1 MPRFAPVFTTFN
13 AGEWSP
19 ELHGRVDLAKY
30 SNACRVLRNMIPLPQ
45 GAATRR
51 PGTRFVATAK
61 ETGPVRLIP
70 FQFSAGQAYVIE
82 AGEQYFRFYAGDGR
96 IEEPPGTP
104 FEIATPYAAED
115 LAGLQWAQSAD
126 VLYLV
131 HRGYA
136 PRQLNRLS
144 HTNWTLT
151 AFEFEDGPYLDLNTD
166 ASRTLDPSAATG
178 SGITLT
184 TLVDLFVPAH
194 VGSVWRLEET
204 AGHLNY
210 GDWEQTKSYPGGQ
223 KVKFADRVYETAAG
237 GTSGT
242 APPLHSEGTESDQG
256 THSSGVSWT
265 YLHSG
270 HGWVRITAYTSA
282 TQVTADVLSRLP
294 SSSATKRWREGAW
307 SDHRGWPA
315 AIGFYE
321 DRLFFANTAHQPQTL
336 WGSASGAYSDF
347 SPTDN
352 GITVLD
358 DTAMTFT
365 IADNEVNAISWL
377 SPGKVL
383 IVGTEG
389 GEFTVQASNLNEA
402 VTPGNLTVRAQ
413 SNIGC
418 STLPPVRAGG
428 ATLFVQRARRK
439 LYEIAYRFESDSYG
453 APEMTILASHLVRDG
468 IAALAFQRQ
477 PWSVLWAL
485 REDGLLLGFTY
496 LREQDV
502 IAWHR
507 HDLGGSDAVAI
518 GAVAIPADGHDRL
531 WLAVRRQIDGQKIST
546 IEYLE
551 SEFWPDS
558 GRGIDNAFFVDSGLS
573 YDGWNMDPAK
583 RLTLQGGAPWTTG
596 AVKTLVADGHSPFLP
611 DDAGKCF
618 RLGGPGIAWPPVAVE
633 ITAYNAADNVSVRLV
648 DDVPPALQQQSTAGW
663 ARMVT
668 TLSGFAHLEGE
679 TVQVLADGAAHPA
692 RTVVDGGIALQQPA
706 SIVHAGLGYES
717 RLETLDLE
725 AGAVDGTAIG
735 KAKRIHR
742 ATVRLFA
749 SLGCAVGFDDAH
761 LDQLAFR
768 GSDDPMDR
776 PPPLFTGD
784 RTILFPKGWDRAAR
798 VLIVQS
804 QPLPLTVAAIA
815 PHLTTNG

>member
-1 MPRFAPVFTTFN
+1 MPRVAPVFTTFN

-19 ELHGRVDLAKY
+19 ELYGRVDLAKY
-30 SNACRVLRNMIPLPQ
+30 ANACRSLRNMIPLPQ

-51 PGTRFVATAK
+51 PGTRFVASAK
-61 ETGPVRLIP
+61 GTGPMRLIP
-70 FQFSAGQAYVIE
+70 FQFSSGQAYVIE
-82 AGEQYFRFYAGDGR
+82 AGEQYFRFYAGDGQ
-96 IEEPPGTP
+96 IEALPGTP
-104 FEIATPYAAED
+104 FEIATPYAAAD
-115 LAGLQWAQSAD
+115 LARLQWAQSAD

-131 HRGYA
+131 HPDYA

-144 HTNWTLT
+144 HTNWTLI
-151 AFEFEDGPYLDLNTD
+151 AFDFEDGPYLDLNTD
-166 ASRTLDPSAATG
+166 AAKTIDPSAATG
-178 SGITLT
+178 TGITLT
-184 TLVDLFVPAH
+184 TSVDLFVPAH

-210 GDWEQTKSYPGGQ
+210 GDWEPTKSYSGGQ
-223 KVKFADRVYETAAG
+223 KVKFADRVYETSVG

-256 THSSGVSWT
+256 THSSGVNWT
-265 YLHSG
+265 YQHSG
-270 HGWVRITAYTSA
+270 HGWVTITAYTSA
-282 TQVTADVLSRLP
+282 TQVTADVMSRLP
-294 SSSATKRWREGAW
+294 STSATKRWREGAW

-336 WGSASGAYSDF
+336 WGSASGAYNDF

-413 SNIGC
+413 SNVGC

-453 APEMTILASHLVRDG
+453 APEMTILAGHLVRDG

-507 HDLGGSDAVAI
+507 HDLGGTDAAAI
-518 GAVAIPADGHDRL
+518 AAVAIPADGHDRL
-531 WLAVRRQIDGQKIST
+531 WLGVRRRIGGQTAVT

-558 GRGIDNAFFVDSGLS
+558 NRGIDDAFFVDSGLT
-573 YDGWNMDPAK
+573 YDGWNSDPAK
-583 RLTLQGGAPWTTG
+583 RLTLQGGAPWTAG
-596 AVKTLVADGHSPFLP
+596 ALKTLVANGHSPFLP
-611 DDAGKCF
+611 DDPGKCF
-618 RLGGPGIAWPPVAVE
+618 RLGGPGIAWPPVAIE
-633 ITAYNAADNVSVRLV
+633 ITGYSAADNVSVRLI
-648 DDVPPALQQQSTAGW
+648 DEVPPSLQQQPTHGW

-668 TLSGFAHLEGE
+668 TLSGLAHLEGE
-679 TVQVLADGAAHPA
+679 SVLVLADGAAHPA
-692 RTVVDGGIALQQPA
+692 RIVASGAITLAQPA

-749 SLGCAVGFDDAH
+749 SLGCAIGFDDAH
-761 LDQLAFR
+761 LDPLSFR

-804 QPLPLTVAAIA
+804 QPLPLTVAAIV